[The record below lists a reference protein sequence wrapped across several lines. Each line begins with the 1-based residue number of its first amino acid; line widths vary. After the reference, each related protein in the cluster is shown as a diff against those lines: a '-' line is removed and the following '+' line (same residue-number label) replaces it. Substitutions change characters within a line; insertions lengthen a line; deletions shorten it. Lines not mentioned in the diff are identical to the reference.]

1 MPLSLRDALS
11 LVCLYAAV
19 NSPNARLAD
28 HLAMLPH
35 RQAIDQALHGTTT
48 VLYMD
53 IEGSTD
59 LMLEVGETAWGA
71 ILDRHNAL
79 CGEILAQYRGVSA

>member
-1 MPLSLRDALS
+1 
-11 LVCLYAAV
+11 
-19 NSPNARLAD
+19 
-28 HLAMLPH
+28 
-35 RQAIDQALHGTTT
+35 
-48 VLYMD
+48 MD

-79 CGEILAQYRGVSA
+79 CGEILPQYGGVSA